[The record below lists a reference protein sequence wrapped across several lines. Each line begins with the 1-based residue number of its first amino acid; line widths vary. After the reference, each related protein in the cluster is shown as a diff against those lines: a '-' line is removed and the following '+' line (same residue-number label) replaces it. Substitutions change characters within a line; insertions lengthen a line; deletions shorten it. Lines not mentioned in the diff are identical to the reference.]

1 MRVRVG
7 THGYAGAFGLPGEG
21 GSLRVKLKE
30 SCRCPGQAAVIPGLE
45 FGVWNYSRSSGCVS
59 PQSSELSPLFLQ
71 SAVSRSGFNLCLWS
85 VVCGLWSGGQAVSLP
100 ESHEISQECY
110 S

>member
-1 MRVRVG
+1 M
-7 THGYAGAFGLPGEG
+7 TMLAHFGYRGEG

-30 SCRCPGQAAVIPGLE
+30 ICRCPGQAAVIPGLE

-59 PQSSELSPLFLQ
+59 PQNSVLSSCSQLSAGQ
-71 SAVSRSGFNLCLWS
+71 GSISVCGLWS
-85 VVCGLWSGGQAVSLP
+85 VVCGQAVSLP

>member
-7 THGYAGAFGLPGEG
+7 AYGYAGAFGLPGEG
-21 GSLRVKLKE
+21 GSLRIKLKE
-30 SCRCPGQAAVIPGLE
+30 SCRCPGQVAVVPSLE
-45 FGVWNYSRSSGCVS
+45 FGISADRGLQSELS

-85 VVCGLWSGGQAVSLP
+85 VVCGLWSTVL
-100 ESHEISQECY
+100 SHEISQECY

>member
-30 SCRCPGQAAVIPGLE
+30 ICRCPGQAAVIPGFE
-45 FGVWNYSRSSGCVS
+45 FGVWDLESPRTAVCGCLRLAVCSLNSVLS
-59 PQSSELSPLFLQ
+59 PQHSVLSSY
-71 SAVSRSGFNLCLWS
+71 
-85 VVCGLWSGGQAVSLP
+85 GLVA
-100 ESHEISQECY
+100 
-110 S
+110 